1 MKYSLNSLSLLAL
14 LIFLFPMTT
23 PGYSQADSL
32 WVDSVQKKLQEYQ
45 LESNQGESLF
55 TLFELGKYYVRGG
68 KYQQAVQ
75 PLEEARNTA
84 RELEADSLLAEINYH
99 LGYISYLTSDYP
111 TSLQYY
117 SDILE
122 IDSTKLPAILR
133 TRILAQVS
141 MVYLNLG
148 EIEKSVNFQSKALSL
163 MEATGDTSGFAYNL
177 YLLAVTLYN
186 QGDLDR
192 SMVYTDSALTISKMI
207 GWDIMIATALASK
220 GNLHLEMGHFDDALF
235 YTQRSL
241 EYADSI
247 EYQLGV
253 AYSTQ
258 LLGGCYAK
266 LSQSDT
272 AQYFMERGL
281 ELHRELGYKMGE
293 VGGLISLGQ
302 LQSDQGE
309 YDNAL
314 ETLNTALAEID
325 NFGMSR
331 TTDDILLKLADV
343 NFRANNLRDAFQYQ
357 KEHSRLQDSI
367 FNEDVL
373 KQIAQLT
380 AIYEIR
386 KMEDEKREAVRA
398 ETNRIYT
405 YGSIILS
412 ILLLLLALVMY
423 SRYRIQARANEMLN
437 TKNEEL
443 ARTNEELEQFAYV
456 ASHDLKEPLRMIGSY
471 TGLLKRRYHDLFD
484 EKAHSYMGFVE
495 EGVKRMD
502 ELLKDLM
509 IYAGLD
515 EDTQPFKLTDI
526 EEVVQGSLDTLKP
539 TIEETKASIN
549 VNWLPRIKAR
559 PTQMA
564 QLFLNLIANALK
576 FRGDKAPEISI
587 DSKETEDEVVF
598 MVSDNGIGIDKNYQE
613 KIFSIFQRLHQREQ
627 YEGTGIG
634 LAICKKVAENHQGK
648 IWVESTPGKGSTF
661 FVSIPRNLQ

>member
-1 MKYSLNSLSLLAL
+1 
-14 LIFLFPMTT
+14 MTT

-84 RELEADSLLAEINYH
+84 RELESDSLLAEINYH

-405 YGSIILS
+405 YG
-412 ILLLLLALVMY
+412 
-423 SRYRIQARANEMLN
+423 
-437 TKNEEL
+437 
-443 ARTNEELEQFAYV
+443 
-456 ASHDLKEPLRMIGSY
+456 
-471 TGLLKRRYHDLFD
+471 
-484 EKAHSYMGFVE
+484 
-495 EGVKRMD
+495 
-502 ELLKDLM
+502 
-509 IYAGLD
+509 
-515 EDTQPFKLTDI
+515 
-526 EEVVQGSLDTLKP
+526 
-539 TIEETKASIN
+539 
-549 VNWLPRIKAR
+549 
-559 PTQMA
+559 
-564 QLFLNLIANALK
+564 
-576 FRGDKAPEISI
+576 
-587 DSKETEDEVVF
+587 
-598 MVSDNGIGIDKNYQE
+598 
-613 KIFSIFQRLHQREQ
+613 
-627 YEGTGIG
+627 
-634 LAICKKVAENHQGK
+634 
-648 IWVESTPGKGSTF
+648 
-661 FVSIPRNLQ
+661 